1 MSAPRA
7 GAAKVAKSTGKPARL
22 RKATPRAAAKSAP
35 RRNGDASAAAI
46 ELAAE
51 IDSALAQG
59 RTDLLSPDALQA
71 LIAAVCRSYSA
82 QIEAGGS
89 FPPLAAK
96 SRVTSTDVM
105 VTASGLLKSANLAVF
120 ELGMWQSWTG
130 R

>member
-7 GAAKVAKSTGKPARL
+7 VVAKVAKSTGKPARL
-22 RKATPRAAAKSAP
+22 RKAAPAAKAAP

-59 RTDLLSPDALQA
+59 RTDLLSADALQT
-71 LIAAVCRSYSA
+71 LFAAVCRSYSA
-82 QIEAGGS
+82 QIEAGAS
-89 FPPLAAK
+89 FLPLAAN

-105 VTASGLLKSANLAVF
+105 VTASGLLKAANLAVF